1 MAVVYNKT
9 GGNLL
14 LPILTHWQLN
24 IAFWPEAPPW
34 SYLSLALALVLLW
47 MHRGVMFDHKQGL
60 TQVVPPKARSDIR

>member
-1 MAVVYNKT
+1 LRSGVTGIGVITAVVYNKA

-47 MHRGVMFDHKQGL
+47 V
-60 TQVVPPKARSDIR
+60 